1 MYSAVMGWI
10 VSLRTTLRIS
20 ADAGADSKTAT
31 ATHCKIRRI
40 VIFVIGSGSGR
51 RNRETVARR
60 PLQNTP
66 TFICELR
73 FSTAAETCGSRADG
87 SEGGG
92 TALQPG
98 RSVLPVISRA
108 PRS

>member
-1 MYSAVMGWI
+1 MNSAVMGWI

-31 ATHCKIRRI
+31 ATHCKIRGI
-40 VIFVIGSGSGR
+40 VIFVIVSRSGR

-66 TFICELR
+66 TLICELR
-73 FSTAAETCGSRADG
+73 FASFYSQRRLRLAAPERTVLKAAGRHS
-87 SEGGG
+87 SLGGPCF
-92 TALQPG
+92 L
-98 RSVLPVISRA
+98 
-108 PRS
+108 